1 MIDIRVPATLSAD
14 PAKAT
19 EETRRFLFQLVEQL
33 NKGLAA
39 MERRQEN
46 ELVQVRTETK
56 AAVDANNPSSRWNE
70 IKALII
76 KSADIITA
84 YSEEISASLASS
96 YVAQSAFG
104 TYTQQMN
111 NRLSAD
117 SGGLEARIH
126 DLESINSEWYGDGGG
141 AEVVKEI
148 HGVVKAGVLYY
159 DGQGN
164 PVVGVEIG
172 QRNEEGGTVTFDK
185 FARFTSDRLSFYDA
199 GGNEVAY
206 ISDMKLIITQAEITE
221 LKVIDLMWLG
231 QYRLETDNGL
241 AVVWED

>member
-14 PAKAT
+14 PRQAM
-19 EETRRFLFQLVEQL
+19 EETRRFLFQLCEQL
-33 NKGLAA
+33 NKGLEAI
-39 MERRQEN
+39 ERQQAVQ
-46 ELVQVRTETK
+46 LVQVQSATA
-56 AAVDANNPSSRWNE
+56 AAVEANNPTSRWNE

-84 YSEEISASLASS
+84 YSEEITAALSSL

-104 TYTQQMN
+104 EYRQQME

-126 DLESINSEWYGDGGG
+126 DLETINSEWYGDGGG
-141 AEVVKEI
+141 AEVVREI

-159 DGQGN
+159 DGQGY

-172 QRNEEGGTVTFDK
+172 QRNEEGGVVTFDK
-185 FARFTSDRLSFYDA
+185 FARFTSDRLSFYD
-199 GGNEVAY
+199 GSGNEVAY
-206 ISDMKLIITQAEITE
+206 ISDMKLYITQAEITE
-221 LKVIDLMWLG
+221 LRVIDLMWLR

-241 AVVWED
+241 AVIWED

>member
-14 PAKAT
+14 PRQAT

-46 ELVQVRTETK
+46 EIVQVRTETQ
-56 AAVDANNPSSRWNE
+56 AAAEANDPASRWNE

-76 KSADIITA
+76 KSADIVTA
-84 YSEEISASLASS
+84 YSEEISAILGSS
-96 YVAQSAFG
+96 YVAQS
-104 TYTQQMN
+104 TYGEYVQQME
-111 NRLSAD
+111 NRLSAN

-126 DLESINSEWYGDGGG
+126 DLETINSEWYGEGGG
-141 AEVVKEI
+141 AEVVRDVNAVI
-148 HGVVKAGVLYY
+148 KAGVLYY
-159 DGQGN
+159 DGNGY

-172 QRNEEGGTVTFDK
+172 QKNEEGGVVTFDK

-206 ISDMKLIITQAEITE
+206 ISDMKLHITQAEITTAE
-221 LKVIDLMWLG
+221 ITESLLLG
-231 QYRLETDNGL
+231 HYRLETDNGL
-241 AVVWED
+241 TFIWED

>member
-19 EETRRFLFQLVEQL
+19 EETKRFLFQLVEQL

-84 YSEEISASLASS
+84 YSEEISATLASS
-96 YVAQSAFG
+96 YVAQSTFG
-104 TYTQQMN
+104 TYTQQME
-111 NRLSAD
+111 NRLSAN

-126 DLESINSEWYGDGGG
+126 DLETINSEWYGDGGG
-141 AEVVKEI
+141 AEVVKEMN
-148 HGVVKAGVLYY
+148 GVIKAGVLFY
-159 DGQGN
+159 DGNGD
-164 PVVGVEIG
+164 PVVGVEVG
-172 QRNEEGGTVTFDK
+172 QRNEEGGVVTFDK
-185 FARFTSDRLSFYDA
+185 FARFTSDRLSFYD
-199 GGNEVAY
+199 GSGNEVAY
-206 ISDMKLIITQAEITE
+206 ISDMTLHITQAEITTAE
-221 LKVIDLMWLG
+221 ITERLLLG
-231 QYRLETDNGL
+231 HYRLETDNGL
-241 AVVWED
+241 SFVWED